1 MDNVLVAFM
10 AGGGMGAAALVIQ
23 KMMERATTRKANDI
37 AQSRLELEMREAERK
52 GVDSRVAG
60 ITAEADRYRR
70 LLNESED
77 AHEKSRDDL
86 ESMRLNCRR
95 HGDLCQLEV
104 RTKEKAAEIE

>member
-37 AQSRLELEMREAERK
+37 AQSRLEMETREVERK
-52 GVDSRVAG
+52 GVDSRVVA

-70 LLNESED
+70 LLNESEE
-77 AHEKSRDDL
+77 AHDKCRDDL
-86 ESMRLNCRR
+86 ELMRMNCRR
-95 HGDLCQLEV
+95 HGDLCQIAV
-104 RTKEKAAEIE
+104 RTQAETKT